1 METITEEKIRTL
13 LVPVQTTETREVNIA
28 LPYFCKTHEF
38 TSPTLFMVGEKVVI
52 KIYDSPDPAMI
63 VYRADAPWGPKDAD
77 IASADISDE
86 QEFRTAFDRYMNYIK
101 SLVQ

>member
-38 TSPTLFMVGEKVVI
+38 TSPTLFMVGEKGRTQMAQI
-52 KIYDSPDPAMI
+52 
-63 VYRADAPWGPKDAD
+63 
-77 IASADISDE
+77 SADG
-86 QEFRTAFDRYMNYIK
+86 RR
-101 SLVQ
+101 